1 MQAVTHA
8 GMTVGVEVVEAFQKG
23 RANRRVL
30 VGKPRHVGPWVLG
43 EDGTRRRLLRF
54 APGDRFALDLWE
66 QNDYGTTR
74 WRVVLCE
81 ALRPGMEGVS
91 VPSVRPNVA
100 ILADITGA
108 TRVRGYVAWLAL
120 NAGKI
125 GQLDRLKLARIEQ
138 FFQRMP
144 LARLK
149 VYTADVRAK
158 LPRKMKV

>member
-1 MQAVTHA
+1 MSAQVI
-8 GMTVGVEVVEAFQKG
+8 EAFAKG
-23 RANRRVL
+23 WTNRRIL
-30 VGKPRHVGPWVLG
+30 AGKPRQVGRWVIG
-43 EDGTRRRLLRF
+43 EDGTRRRLLSF

-81 ALRPGMEGVS
+81 ALPAGQAGES
-91 VPSVRPNVA
+91 VPAVRPDVA

-108 TRVRGYVAWLAL
+108 TRVRAYVAWLAL
-120 NAGKI
+120 NRSKI
-125 GQLDRLKLARIEQ
+125 DTLNRLELARIEQ

-149 VYTADVRAK
+149 VLTADVRAK
-158 LPRKMKV
+158 LPRKRRG